1 MHPVL
6 TSTPLKRISLLL
18 LRLTLAGL
26 IFWWGLV
33 KGLNIGVGQSV
44 SDTYYAGTF
53 SQDMLLIAFGWFQVA
68 LAVLIALG
76 PYRRFTIPIMFI
88 INAFVAAAVW
98 QSLIDPFWLWMGGEK
113 RETVNALFYPS
124 AIVVAGCLVLIAFR
138 REDSIALGP
147 H

>member
-1 MHPVL
+1 MDNVM
-6 TSTPLKRISLLL
+6 TSTPLRRISLLL

-44 SDTYYAGTF
+44 SDTYYGGTF
-53 SQDMLLIAFGWFQVA
+53 TADTLLIAFGWFQVI

-76 PYRRFTIPIMFI
+76 PMRRFTLPIMLV
-88 INAFVAAAVW
+88 INAFVAASVW
-98 QSLIDPFWLWMGGEK
+98 QSLIDPFWLWMGGDK
-113 RETVNALFYPS
+113 PETVNALFYPS

-138 REDSIALGP
+138 RDDSIALGP